1 MKDRG
6 FSLIELLVVLILL
19 SLSMAL
25 VAPSLSR
32 FSRTAELKGAAQK
45 ISGILRNCRSEAVNK
60 GKVYQVVLNSQS
72 REVRVHTM
80 EPSEGKDEKREAPTP
95 QRTYVLPEGIQM
107 KGDPTTSSESA
118 SELPIIEFYPN
129 GGSNGGTIL
138 INSPDR
144 LGYRIQV
151 NFLTGM
157 VEIKKA
163 KS

>member
-1 MKDRG
+1 MKSRG
-6 FSLIELLVVLILL
+6 FSLIELLVVLILISL
-19 SLSMAL
+19 SLAL

-32 FSRTAELKGAAQK
+32 FWQTAELRGAAQK

-72 REVRVHTM
+72 REVRVQTM
-80 EPSEGKDEKREAPTP
+80 ESSEEKDEKKEGSTP
-95 QRTYVLPEGIQM
+95 QRTYLLPEGIQM
-107 KGDPTTSSESA
+107 KEDPTSSSESA
-118 SELPIIEFYPN
+118 SGLPVIEFYPN

-157 VEIKKA
+157 VEIKRA
-163 KS
+163 K

>member
-1 MKDRG
+1 MKSKG

-19 SLSMAL
+19 SLSLAL

-32 FSRTAELKGAAQK
+32 FSRTVELRGAAQK
-45 ISGILRNCRSEAVNK
+45 ISGILRNCRSESVNK
-60 GKVYQVVLNSQS
+60 GKVYQVILNSQS
-72 REVRVHTM
+72 REVTVHTK
-80 EPSEGKDEKREAPTP
+80 EPSGEKDEKKEASTP
-95 QRTYVLPEGIQM
+95 QRTYLLPEGIQM
-107 KGDPTTSSESA
+107 KEDPTSSSESA
-118 SELPIIEFYPN
+118 SGLPIIEFYPN

-157 VEIKKA
+157 VEIKRA
-163 KS
+163 K

>member
-1 MKDRG
+1 MKNRG

-19 SLSMAL
+19 SLSLAL

-32 FSRTAELKGAAQK
+32 FSRTAELRGAAQK

-72 REVRVHTM
+72 REVSVHAV
-80 EPSEGKDEKREAPTP
+80 EPSEEKDEKKEAPLP

-107 KGDPTTSSESA
+107 KGDPTSSSESA
-118 SELPIIEFYPN
+118 SELPTIEFYPN
-129 GGSNGGTIL
+129 GSSNGATIL
-138 INSPDR
+138 LDSQDR
-144 LGYRIQV
+144 LGYKIQV

-157 VEIKKA
+157 VEIKRA
-163 KS
+163 K